1 MVQQEQDTI
10 AAIATPLGVGAIGIV
25 RVSGPRARAIARA
38 ITGVLPPPKQATHR
52 VFRAADGSPLDKG
65 LVLYF
70 EAPASY
76 TGEDVLE
83 LQGHGGPRVLDGVL
97 ACALSHG
104 ARPARP
110 GEFTERAFLNGQLD
124 LAQAE
129 AVADLIDSQTQAAA
143 RAAVRSLMGDFSTEI
158 IQLSKEIDDLRVFF
172 EADIDFSEEPVSVL
186 DSNAAQARLNHSN
199 QRLSSL
205 LDQARPGSLLA
216 HGARAVLAG
225 LPNAGK
231 SSLMNALAR
240 EDRAIVSIT
249 PGTTRDVVDTTID
262 VAGIAIQLTDTA
274 GLRESTDYVE
284 EEGVRRATQA
294 IEQADLVLFVID
306 DSEPQTSQNHAS
318 MAPDADRM
326 LRVYNK
332 CDLSGRASG
341 VVEDEGAGSVAV
353 SAKTGV
359 GIDVLERTIQ
369 QMLGYTGMG
378 DVPLMARR
386 RHIEALLAAQTHLQA
401 AEQQVGLAHEL
412 LAEELR
418 LAQRALGAITGQVT
432 TEDLLGQIFS
442 KFCIGK

>member
-1 MVQQEQDTI
+1 M
-10 AAIATPLGVGAIGIV
+10 
-25 RVSGPRARAIARA
+25 
-38 ITGVLPPPKQATHR
+38 
-52 VFRAADGSPLDKG
+52 
-65 LVLYF
+65 
-70 EAPASY
+70 
-76 TGEDVLE
+76 
-83 LQGHGGPRVLDGVL
+83 
-97 ACALSHG
+97 
-104 ARPARP
+104 
-110 GEFTERAFLNGQLD
+110 
-124 LAQAE
+124 
-129 AVADLIDSQTQAAA
+129 
-143 RAAVRSLMGDFSTEI
+143 
-158 IQLSKEIDDLRVFF
+158 
-172 EADIDFSEEPVSVL
+172 L

-205 LDQARPGSLLA
+205 LDQAWPGSLLA

-249 PGTTRDVVDTTID
+249 PGTTRDVVDTMID
-262 VAGIAIQLTDTA
+262 VAGIAVQLTDTA
-274 GLRESTDYVE
+274 GLREGADHVE

-306 DSEPQTSQNHAS
+306 DAAPQTSQNHVS
-318 MAPDADRM
+318 MVPDADRM

-332 CDLSGRASG
+332 CDLSGRAAG
-341 VVEDEGAGSVAV
+341 VVEDEGAGSIAV

-359 GIDVLERTIQ
+359 GIDALEQAIQ

-378 DVPLMARR
+378 DAPVMARR
-386 RHIEALLAAQTHLQA
+386 RHIEALLTAQTHLQA
-401 AEQQVGLAHEL
+401 AEQHVGLAHEL

-418 LAQRALGAITGQVT
+418 LAQRALGEITGQVT

>member
-1 MVQQEQDTI
+1 M
-10 AAIATPLGVGAIGIV
+10 
-25 RVSGPRARAIARA
+25 RAIA
-38 ITGVLPPPKQATHR
+38 GVVPPPKQATHR
-52 VFRAADGSPLDKG
+52 VFRAADGSPLDEG

-83 LQGHGGPRVLDGVL
+83 LQGHGGARVLDGVL
-97 ACALSHG
+97 ACVLGHG

-110 GEFTERAFLNGQLD
+110 GEFTERAFLNGRLD

-129 AVADLIDSQTQAAA
+129 AVADLIDSRTQAAA

-158 IQLSKEIDDLRVFF
+158 SILSAEIGDLRVFF
-172 EADIDFSEEPVSVL
+172 EADIDFSEEPVSML

-249 PGTTRDVVDTTID
+249 PGTTRDVVDTMID
-262 VAGIAIQLTDTA
+262 VAGIAVQLTDTA
-274 GLRESTDYVE
+274 GLREGTDPVE
-284 EEGVRRATQA
+284 EEGVRRAAQA

-306 DSEPQTSQNHAS
+306 DAAPQTSQNHAS
-318 MAPDADRM
+318 MLPDADKM
-326 LRVYNK
+326 LRIYNK
-332 CDLSGRASG
+332 CDLSGRAAG
-341 VVEDEGAGSVAV
+341 VVEDEGAGSIAV

-359 GIDVLERTIQ
+359 GIDVLEQAIQ
-369 QMLGYTGMG
+369 QKLGYTGMG
-378 DVPLMARR
+378 DAPVMARR
-386 RHIEALLAAQTHLQA
+386 RHIEALLTAQTHLQA
-401 AEQQVGLAHEL
+401 AEQHVGSAHEL

-418 LAQRALGAITGQVT
+418 LAQQALGEITGQVT

-442 KFCIGK
+442 TFCIGK

>member
-1 MVQQEQDTI
+1 
-10 AAIATPLGVGAIGIV
+10 
-25 RVSGPRARAIARA
+25 
-38 ITGVLPPPKQATHR
+38 
-52 VFRAADGSPLDKG
+52 
-65 LVLYF
+65 
-70 EAPASY
+70 
-76 TGEDVLE
+76 
-83 LQGHGGPRVLDGVL
+83 
-97 ACALSHG
+97 
-104 ARPARP
+104 
-110 GEFTERAFLNGQLD
+110 
-124 LAQAE
+124 
-129 AVADLIDSQTQAAA
+129 
-143 RAAVRSLMGDFSTEI
+143 MGDFSTEI
-158 IQLSKEIDDLRVFF
+158 ILLSKEIGDLRVFF

-306 DSEPQTSQNHAS
+306 DTEPQTSQNHAS

-359 GIDVLERTIQ
+359 GIDVLERAIQ

-401 AEQQVGLAHEL
+401 AEQHVGLAHEL

-418 LAQRALGAITGQVT
+418 LAQRALGEITGQVT

>member
-1 MVQQEQDTI
+1 MSNTQTTI
-10 AAIATPLGVGAIGIV
+10 CALASSIGKGGIGVV
-25 RVSGPRARAIARA
+25 RVSGPLSQTIAKHML
-38 ITGVLPPPKQATHR
+38 GFVPKPRYAHY
-52 VFRAADGSPLDKG
+52 GSFFNQEGTEIDKG
-65 LVLYF
+65 VALF
-70 EAPASY
+70 FPGPNSF

-83 LQGHGGPRVLDGVL
+83 LQGLGGPRVLDGVL

-110 GEFTERAFLNGQLD
+110 GEFTERAFLNGRLD

-158 IQLSKEIDDLRVFF
+158 SLLSTEIDDLRVFF
-172 EADIDFSEEPVSVL
+172 EADIDFSEEPVSML
-186 DSNAAQARLNHSN
+186 DSNVAQARLNHAN
-199 QRLSSL
+199 QQLSSL

-262 VAGIAIQLTDTA
+262 VAGIAVQLTDTA
-274 GLRESTDYVE
+274 GLRESTDHVE

-306 DSEPQTSQNHAS
+306 DTAPQTSQNYAS
-318 MAPDADRM
+318 MALDADRM

-332 CDLSGRASG
+332 CDLSGRAAG
-341 VVEDEGAGSVAV
+341 VVEAEGVGSVAV

-359 GIDVLERTIQ
+359 GIDVLEQAIQ

-378 DVPLMARR
+378 DTPLMARR

-401 AEQQVGLAHEL
+401 AEQHVGSAHEL

-418 LAQRALGAITGQVT
+418 LAQLVLGEITGQVT

>member
-1 MVQQEQDTI
+1 MQQDQDTI
-10 AAIATPLGVGAIGIV
+10 AAIATPQGVGAIGIV
-25 RVSGPRARAIARA
+25 RVSGPRARVITRAIA
-38 ITGVLPPPKQATHR
+38 GVVPSPKQATHR
-52 VFRAADGSPLDKG
+52 VFRAADGSPLDEG

-83 LQGHGGPRVLDGVL
+83 LQGHGGARVLDGVL
-97 ACALSHG
+97 ACVLSHG

-110 GEFTERAFLNGQLD
+110 GEFTERAFLNGRLD

-129 AVADLIDSQTQAAA
+129 AVADLIDSRTQAAA

-158 IQLSKEIDDLRVFF
+158 STLSAEIGDLRVFF
-172 EADIDFSEEPVSVL
+172 EADIDFSEEPVSRL

-205 LDQARPGSLLA
+205 LHQARPGSLLA

-240 EDRAIVSIT
+240 EDRAIVSIA
-249 PGTTRDVVDTTID
+249 PGTTRDVVDTMID
-262 VAGIAIQLTDTA
+262 VAGIAVQLTDTA
-274 GLRESTDYVE
+274 GLREGTDPVE
-284 EEGVRRATQA
+284 EEGVRRAAQA

-306 DSEPQTSQNHAS
+306 DAAPQTSQNQAS
-318 MAPDADRM
+318 MVPDADRM
-326 LRVYNK
+326 LRIYNK
-332 CDLSGRASG
+332 CDLSGRAAG
-341 VVEDEGAGSVAV
+341 VVEDEGAGSIAV

-359 GIDVLERTIQ
+359 GIDALEQAIQ
-369 QMLGYTGMG
+369 QKLGYTGMG
-378 DVPLMARR
+378 EAPVMARR
-386 RHIEALLAAQTHLQA
+386 RHIEALLTAQTHLQA
-401 AEQQVGLAHEL
+401 AEQHVGSAHEL

-418 LAQRALGAITGQVT
+418 LAQRALGEITGQVT

-442 KFCIGK
+442 TFCIGK

>member
-1 MVQQEQDTI
+1 
-10 AAIATPLGVGAIGIV
+10 
-25 RVSGPRARAIARA
+25 
-38 ITGVLPPPKQATHR
+38 

-97 ACALSHG
+97 ACVLSHG
-104 ARPARP
+104 VRPARP
-110 GEFTERAFLNGQLD
+110 GEFTERAFLNGRLD

-129 AVADLIDSQTQAAA
+129 AVADLIDSRTQAAA

-158 IQLSKEIDDLRVFF
+158 STLSAEIGDLRVFF
-172 EADIDFSEEPVSVL
+172 EADIDFSEEPVSRL

-249 PGTTRDVVDTTID
+249 PGTTRDVVDTMID
-262 VAGIAIQLTDTA
+262 VAGIAVQLTDTA
-274 GLRESTDYVE
+274 GLREGTDHVE

-306 DSEPQTSQNHAS
+306 DAAPQTSQNHVS
-318 MAPDADRM
+318 MVPDADRM
-326 LRVYNK
+326 LRIYNK
-332 CDLSGRASG
+332 CDLSGRAAG
-341 VVEDEGAGSVAV
+341 VVEDEGAGSIAV

-359 GIDVLERTIQ
+359 GIDALEQAIQ
-369 QMLGYTGMG
+369 QKLGYTGMG
-378 DVPLMARR
+378 DAPVMARR
-386 RHIEALLAAQTHLQA
+386 RHIEALLTAQTHLQA
-401 AEQQVGLAHEL
+401 AEQHVGLAHEL

-418 LAQRALGAITGQVT
+418 LAQRALGEITGQVT

-442 KFCIGK
+442 TFCIGK